1 MNILFFSH
9 CPGSR
14 MGLTGKQVIHPAQ
27 IDIVN
32 QSFSPSSQD
41 VEYAE
46 GMIAAF
52 NEHQSSGKGAF
63 TYRGSMID
71 MPSVKQAQ
79 NVVNLAR
86 LIK

>member
-1 MNILFFSH
+1 
-9 CPGSR
+9 
-14 MGLTGKQVIHPAQ
+14 MGFTGKQIIHPAQ

-32 QSFSPSSQD
+32 QSFSPSPKD

-46 GMIAAF
+46 GMITAF
-52 NEHQSSGKGAF
+52 EQHQLSGKGAF
-63 TYRGSMID
+63 TYCGSMID

-86 LIK
+86 MIRH